1 MTEIQP
7 TQVSVTA
14 NSKITNFDRMW
25 SHIAYRGWAYKKSV
39 AIKLNAATII
49 VVVKTSLDRIALT
62 NEILSENVRDINV
75 LMASVEAIQAAV
87 GILLEH

>member
-1 MTEIQP
+1 MTEVQS
-7 TQVSVTA
+7 TQMPITA
-14 NSKITNFDRMW
+14 NSEVTNFDRMW
-25 SHIAYRGWAYKKSV
+25 SHIAYRRWAYKKAI

-49 VVVKTSLDRIALT
+49 VVVKTSLDRVTLA